1 LGNLWKENVPKYGY
15 QVVVYET
22 YTPRTEDMSAM
33 ILKAKEAGAE
43 TLLTVPAPPDGITM
57 VKQRVELGW
66 MPKFALM
73 IRAPENVTWA
83 ETLGKNGDYF
93 TIFPGWHHAENFPGV
108 AEQVPGPVWAARRPA
123 DGAGICL
130 RADRGGGH

>member
-1 LGNLWKENVPKYGY
+1 LGNLWKENAPKYGY

-93 TIFPGWHHAENFPGV
+93 TIFPGWHHAENFPRV
-108 AEQVPGPVWAARRPA
+108 AASTRPSLGGPPT
-123 DGAGICL
+123 C
-130 RADRGGGH
+130 